1 MLVNS
6 YIYQSRFALLKPIMK
21 PVLAGRVSLR
31 PWLSVLCLGVTLGM
45 SGCSSNAGS
54 DSAATSPKAAPAI
67 NSASQDKNT
76 APQASSAPVDRGPE
90 LSAAD
95 AASFANANA
104 AIKAA
109 RYADAAA
116 LLAPLAA
123 RYPQAA
129 GVHYNLA
136 LAVWQQQPQSDA
148 QQAAA
153 SRILQTIVQR
163 RPDHVASLNLWAV
176 LLRQQG
182 QFQQAVTLWQQ
193 LIAQDANHAQAH
205 KNLAFT
211 AELYLH
217 DKPLAIKHYQAYQA
231 LTADPKA
238 ATWLGILG
246 VNSQP
251 AAADSGDAGAADDGA
266 TNDVATND
274 GAKDDGA
281 ADDGAS
287 GDGATDD
294 GATDDSANAKSV
306 TDASATEAPSA
317 ESSSAEPTLEPSE
330 PAIQTQHNS
339 AEVNYV

>member
-6 YIYQSRFALLKPIMK
+6 SICQSRFALLKPIMK

-31 PWLSVLCLGVTLGM
+31 PWLLSALCLGVTLGM

-54 DSAATSPKAAPAI
+54 DSAATSPKSAQAI
-67 NSASQDKNT
+67 TSASQDNNT
-76 APQASSAPVDRGPE
+76 APQALSAPVDRGPE

-116 LLAPLAA
+116 LLTPLAA

-217 DKPLAIKHYQAYQA
+217 DKALAIKHYQAYQA

-266 TNDVATND
+266 TND
-274 GAKDDGA
+274 GAKDNGA

-294 GATDDSANAKSV
+294 GATDDSANANSG
-306 TDASATEAPSA
+306 TDASATEVPSA
-317 ESSSAEPTLEPSE
+317 EPASAEPTLEPSE

>member
-31 PWLSVLCLGVTLGM
+31 PWLLSVLCLGVTLGM
-45 SGCSSNAGS
+45 SGCSSKTGS
-54 DSAATSPKAAPAI
+54 DSAATSPKAAQAI

-266 TNDVATND
+266 TND
-274 GAKDDGA
+274 GAKDNGA
-281 ADDGAS
+281 ADDGATS
-287 GDGATDD
+287 DGAKDN

-306 TDASATEAPSA
+306 TDASTTEAPSA
-317 ESSSAEPTLEPSE
+317 ESSSAEPTPEPSE

>member
-6 YIYQSRFALLKPIMK
+6 SICQSRFALLKPIMK

-31 PWLSVLCLGVTLGM
+31 PWLLSVLCLGVTLGM
-45 SGCSSNAGS
+45 SGCSSKTGS
-54 DSAATSPKAAPAI
+54 DSAATSPKAAQAI
-67 NSASQDKNT
+67 TSASKDKNT

-116 LLAPLAA
+116 LLTPLAA

-251 AAADSGDAGAADDGA
+251 AAADSRDDGA
-266 TNDVATND
+266 TGD

-281 ADDGAS
+281 ADDGATS
-287 GDGATDD
+287 D